1 MKINST
7 INYSDMGGK
16 GYQLFRMSNFFPV
29 PQFFSIMFDDDNDIN
44 KEGNQNKIIQE
55 AQKLGASLFAIRSSA
70 TCEDSEDASFAGMFN
85 TQLNIPLSGIIDAII
100 NVLNSVNNERVKKYC
115 ELKQIDNEKIKMRI
129 IVQKQ
134 VSSRI
139 SGVCF
144 TNSNST
150 PGKIVVEG
158 ILGLGEMLVS
168 GKVTP
173 DTCLVDRKTLKFE
186 SYNIGYQDCYLG
198 NIFKINDNNVLNEQE
213 MPFYLR
219 NAKKITNEEIFEISK
234 MALEIESHLDFAAA
248 DIEWAYEDN
257 NLYIIQARPY
267 TGYRKEV

>member
-1 MKINST
+1 MMINKTNS
-7 INYSDMGGK
+7 YSDMGGK
-16 GYQLFRMSNFFPV
+16 GYQLFRMSNIFPV
-29 PQFFSIMFDDDNDIN
+29 PRFFSIMFDDDSDIT
-44 KEGNQNKIIQE
+44 KESNQKKIIQE

-70 TCEDSEDASFAGMFN
+70 TCEDSEEASFAGMFN
-85 TQLNIPLSGIIDAII
+85 TQLNVPLSGIIDAII

-115 ELKQIDNEKIKMRI
+115 ELKRIDYEKIKMRI

-150 PGKIVVEG
+150 PGKIVIEG
-158 ILGLGEMLVS
+158 VLGLGEMLVS

-173 DTCLVDRKTLKFE
+173 DTCLIDRETLKIE
-186 SYNIGYQDCYLG
+186 SYQIGYQDFYLG
-198 NIFKINDNNVLNEQE
+198 NIFKINDDNVLHEQE

-219 NAKKITNEEIFEISK
+219 NARKITNEELFVISK
-234 MALEIESHLDFAAA
+234 IALEIESHLDFEAA